1 MDLRSDHD
9 GGEGLVDA
17 TATLQDRREEAAL
30 PDLRDLEGE
39 IPGLR

>member
-1 MDLRSDHD
+1 MHIGLDHD
-9 GGEGLVDA
+9 GVEGLIDPA
-17 TATLQDRREEAAL
+17 TPLQDRGEEAAL